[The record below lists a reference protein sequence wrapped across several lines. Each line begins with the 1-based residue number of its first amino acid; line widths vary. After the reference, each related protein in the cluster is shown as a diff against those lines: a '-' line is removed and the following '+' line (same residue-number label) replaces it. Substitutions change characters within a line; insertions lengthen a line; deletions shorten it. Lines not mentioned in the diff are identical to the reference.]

1 MSDALDGL
9 WMVLG
14 IFSLV
19 AALPLLDQ
27 MHQRIKGGFQDAHD
41 NDSGD

>member
-14 IFSLV
+14 IISLV
-19 AALPLLDQ
+19 AALPFLDQ
-27 MHQRIKGGFQDAHD
+27 MHRQIKGGFQDAQD